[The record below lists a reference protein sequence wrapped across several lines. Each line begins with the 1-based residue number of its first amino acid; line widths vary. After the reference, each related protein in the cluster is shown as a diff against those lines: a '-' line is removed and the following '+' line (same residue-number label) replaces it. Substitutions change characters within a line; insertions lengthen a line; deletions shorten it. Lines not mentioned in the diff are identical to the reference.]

1 MRSSRYLKSIWQC
14 LSSSLFLICFVIL
27 QNRKSFQH
35 VAPVESE
42 IWFFFLKKKHAVAF
56 WNDYWCLQCISPC
69 PLLFFNSTLGLH
81 ICLGQSSCLK
91 LFDCYMLCLPFCQC
105 LSVAPDQW
113 TFWICI
119 FKVAAA
125 TRIACSPNRRCSIV
139 GEILPES
146 PQCLFFSS
154 AFLTCKYFTL
164 QKRSYLR
171 LSKVS

>member
-42 IWFFFLKKKHAVAF
+42 LWFFFFKEEACCCFLEWLLMF
-56 WNDYWCLQCISPC
+56 TMYL
-69 PLLFFNSTLGLH
+69 PLPLAFFNSTLGLH

-105 LSVAPDQW
+105 LLVAPDQW